1 MEVATPR
8 HLQPVARIPCTATP
22 KSGPKPLLPMLF
34 RRRGRAASVGA
45 ASAAMRR
52 DEPLP
57 AYGLLPPVDPDAPDA
72 WLNRQLFEP
81 GVDPEPCGAV

>member
-34 RRRGRAASVGA
+34 IGMGGYFVSAPGARDYKVRVQGTLVGLIR
-45 ASAAMRR
+45 S
-52 DEPLP
+52 
-57 AYGLLPPVDPDAPDA
+57 Y
-72 WLNRQLFEP
+72 
-81 GVDPEPCGAV
+81 

>member
-1 MEVATPR
+1 MW
-8 HLQPVARIPCTATP
+8 
-22 KSGPKPLLPMLF
+22 
-34 RRRGRAASVGA
+34 
-45 ASAAMRR
+45 R

>member
-1 MEVATPR
+1 MW
-8 HLQPVARIPCTATP
+8 
-22 KSGPKPLLPMLF
+22 
-34 RRRGRAASVGA
+34 
-45 ASAAMRR
+45 R

-81 GVDPEPCGAV
+81 GVDPEPCGAVWYAGDRMNRDIAVGGPFHHEIDVSGETPELNVRYCRYRSLERRTWR